1 MKQVRGNFPLH
12 PTQESFGMLV
22 DIRENDK
29 ILPISVIF
37 LLLEIHQL
45 HNTRSKSY
53 LGEIDD
59 KHD

>member
-1 MKQVRGNFPLH
+1 
-12 PTQESFGMLV
+12 MLV